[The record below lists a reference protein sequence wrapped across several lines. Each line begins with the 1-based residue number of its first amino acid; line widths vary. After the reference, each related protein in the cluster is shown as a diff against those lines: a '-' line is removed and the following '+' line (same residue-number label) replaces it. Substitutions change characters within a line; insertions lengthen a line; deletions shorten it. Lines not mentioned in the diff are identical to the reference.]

1 MKIINKQNTKLSVEL
16 LSAMLQCSTAAFSV
30 KDWVQVKSQER
41 RKYINLNALYFQNK
55 SSYSASFCQQFLS
68 DRTSR
73 INTFIKVFFFK
84 KKLDLD
90 FVTILVSLLPFWQ
103 FVARLFFFAVG
114 CEVLCLS
121 FLLRDKSQSDQNF
134 HFINALVTF
143 KLVFSLNKMLNR
155 HKWNLCSIH
164 V

>member
-73 INTFIKVFFFK
+73 INTFIKVFFLKEIRFRFRNYISF
-84 KKLDLD
+84 LA
-90 FVTILVSLLPFWQ
+90 TLLT
-103 FVARLFFFAVG
+103 VCGKAFFFAVG